1 MCAVYRR
8 RGRTI
13 GTLIIAGLL
22 VFAFAYALLGP
33 RTTPPVPFVKAD
45 LHGERALRLGASVF
59 AADGALVGTVAGISR
74 LSTGRIERI
83 RVTTPPGRT
92 VIVNEGAFTVDGNSV
107 RLALSIGEIKTL
119 PSVMAEDG
127 VSG

>member
-1 MCAVYRR
+1 VHRR
-8 RGRTI
+8 RGRTV

-22 VFAFAYALLGP
+22 LFAFAYALLGP
-33 RTTPPVPFVKAD
+33 RTSPPAPFVKAE
-45 LHGERALRLGASVF
+45 LEGERALKLGASVF

-92 VIVNEGAFTVDGNSV
+92 VIVNEGAFTVEGNRV
-107 RLALSIGEIKTL
+107 RLALSVGEVKTL

>member
-1 MCAVYRR
+1 MHRR
-8 RGRTI
+8 RGRTV
-13 GTLIIAGLL
+13 GTLVIAGLL
-22 VFAFAYALLGP
+22 LFALAYALLGP
-33 RTTPPVPFVKAD
+33 RTSPPAP
-45 LHGERALRLGASVF
+45 LRLGASVF

-92 VIVNEGAFTVDGNSV
+92 VIVNEGAFTVDGNRV
-107 RLALSIGEIKTL
+107 RLALSVGEMKTL

>member
-1 MCAVYRR
+1 MHRR
-8 RGRTI
+8 RGRTV
-13 GTLIIAGLL
+13 GTLVIAGLL
-22 VFAFAYALLGP
+22 LFAFAYALLGP
-33 RTTPPVPFVKAD
+33 RTSPPAPFVKAE
-45 LHGERALRLGASVF
+45 LEGERALKLGASVF

-92 VIVNEGAFTVDGNSV
+92 VIVNEGAFTVDGDRV
-107 RLALSIGEIKTL
+107 RLALSVGEMKTL

>member
-1 MCAVYRR
+1 MYRR

-22 VFAFAYALLGP
+22 LFAFAYALLGP
-33 RTTPPVPFVKAD
+33 RTSPPAPFVKAE
-45 LHGERALRLGASVF
+45 LEGERALRLGASVF

-92 VIVNEGAFTVDGNSV
+92 VIVNEGAFTVEGNRV
-107 RLALSIGEIKTL
+107 RLALSVGEMKTL

>member
-1 MCAVYRR
+1 MHRR
-8 RGRTI
+8 RGRTV
-13 GTLIIAGLL
+13 GTLVIAGLL
-22 VFAFAYALLGP
+22 LFAFAYALLGP
-33 RTTPPVPFVKAD
+33 RTSPPAPFVKAE
-45 LHGERALRLGASVF
+45 LEGERALKLGASVF

-83 RVTTPPGRT
+83 RVSTPPGRT
-92 VIVNEGAFTVDGNSV
+92 VIVNEGAFTVDGNRV
-107 RLALSIGEIKTL
+107 RLALSVGEMKTL